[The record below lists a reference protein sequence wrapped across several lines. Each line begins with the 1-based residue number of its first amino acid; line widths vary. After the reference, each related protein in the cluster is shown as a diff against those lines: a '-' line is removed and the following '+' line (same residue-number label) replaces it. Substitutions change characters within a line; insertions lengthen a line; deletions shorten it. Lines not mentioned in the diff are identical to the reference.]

1 MDTPTRAPGPWFVTL
16 VDGDGILA
24 PPPYLSVGPHP
35 DDTAD
40 AFAFSGHYRGMVPD
54 HEWARFRLLAA
65 APDLLAACEAA
76 HSLICA
82 VVMGFVMGKKPGPD
96 AEAEVNRVTDLLAA
110 AIAKAGAA

>member
-40 AFAFSGHYRGMVPD
+40 AFAFSGHYPGMVPD
-54 HEWARFRLLAA
+54 HEWARFRLIAA
-65 APDLLAACEAA
+65 APKMLAALKLAREFIVNGVEYGYISMPQRPDSAVETLPAIEAA
-76 HSLICA
+76 I
-82 VVMGFVMGKKPGPD
+82 
-96 AEAEVNRVTDLLAA
+96 AEAEAA
-110 AIAKAGAA
+110 